1 MTKLILEKIKYTKT
15 LFVAICFLFSAA
27 SVAGD
32 VDAQTVMPN
41 QVVKTTVNSLFDA
54 IKKERAAND
63 GKDLSSERV
72 KELVEELVIPSV
84 DFVVMSRWVVGKYWR
99 KMSKEQKKEFTLLFR
114 ELLIKTYAGS
124 LPEFVDYEINYFPY
138 KHNIKSKKAS
148 IRMEIDRTEGP
159 KVPIAF
165 KLRKNK
171 KKEWKVYDVLV
182 DGISLIANYRTTF
195 SSIAKKKGVS
205 GLIDKLKSG
214 EAEKNTKAVEIKKS
228 EPKKTETDAD
238 VGGGKNGN
246 TNESSE
252 KEKKAE

>member
-1 MTKLILEKIKYTKT
+1 MKLVLKRNIFTKT
-15 LFVAICFLFSAA
+15 LLMAFFLLFSTVGLADDKAA
-27 SVAGD
+27 
-32 VDAQTVMPN
+32 AQTKMPN
-41 QVVKTTVNSLFDA
+41 EIVKTTIDSLFEA

-63 GKDLSSERV
+63 GKELPSERV
-72 KELVEELVIPSV
+72 KELVEEMVIPSV

-114 ELLIKTYAGS
+114 DLLIKTYAGS
-124 LPEFVDYEINYFPY
+124 LPEFVDYKINYFPY
-138 KHNIKSKKAS
+138 KHDIKSKKVS
-148 IRMEIDRTEGP
+148 IRMEIERTEGP

-171 KKEWKVYDVLV
+171 KKEWKVYDILV

-214 EAEKNTKAVEIKKS
+214 EADKDVKAVDVKKS
-228 EPKKTETDAD
+228 EKSESKDKPAEEKKEEAKTE
-238 VGGGKNGN
+238 
-246 TNESSE
+246 
-252 KEKKAE
+252 